1 MSTTK
6 VSPRCDADQRNSDQ
20 GSALSD
26 VHTGADHRR
35 NWISRVAAS
44 LFPSHRLLGLRTV
57 WRELCSLPSR
67 IAIARRNNWFR
78 YGICLDSTVR
88 GLPMPHALRRRYRG
102 ARIRGIQIMRSI
114 HPEATMVDHQILLTS
129 IDPQIFQEYQDTELG
144 SCENPFPEKFHG
156 REEMEKCKERS

>member
-6 VSPRCDADQRNSDQ
+6 VSPRCDADPRNSGQ
-20 GSALSD
+20 ESALSD

-35 NWISRVAAS
+35 NWISRAAAS

-78 YGICLDSTVR
+78 YGICLDSTVQ
-88 GLPMPHALRRRYRG
+88 GHPMPHALRHRYRG

-114 HPEATMVDHQILLTS
+114 HPGATMVDHQILLTS
-129 IDPQIFQEYQDTELG
+129 IDPQIFQEHQETEPG
-144 SCENPFPEKFHG
+144 SCESPFSKKFHG
-156 REEMEKCKERS
+156 REETEKGRERS